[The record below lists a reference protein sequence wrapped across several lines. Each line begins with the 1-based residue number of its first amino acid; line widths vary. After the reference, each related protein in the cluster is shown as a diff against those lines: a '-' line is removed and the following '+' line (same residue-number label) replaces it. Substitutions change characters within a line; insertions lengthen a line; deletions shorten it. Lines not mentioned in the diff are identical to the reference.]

1 MVVLTL
7 ALSTIVMV
15 TLGLILEQQITAGLL
30 RSKIDA
36 ATAEIDSARQTV
48 QASLSG
54 ADSDPSSLREQLK
67 LALGEIGRADGSSDA
82 QGSTAGVF
90 EPVIVPSRIG
100 SEADLAISQPTDD
113 VPAELR
119 ARIGQGQI
127 AYQYTTITRD
137 GQQIPALVMGSPART
152 STDSFEVYLIFPL
165 AGELGTVQ
173 VVQRTLL
180 LGGIALAV
188 ALTLISALVAAQVVR
203 PVRRAAASARKLAAG
218 DLAERMPV
226 SGPIELATLANS
238 FNGMAEAI
246 RVQIR
251 QLEEFGKLQRRFTS
265 DVSHE
270 LRTPLTTVR
279 MAADILH
286 DGRED
291 FPPHLA
297 RSTELLVDE
306 LDRFESLLAD
316 LLEISRYD
324 AGMAELERGADRYPV
339 QHLHQHRGRRIGG
352 PPARRRHRHAG
363 SGPPGGRGDRH
374 QAGGSDPA
382 QPAVQRD
389 RPRRR
394 PAGGGRARR
403 RRRLLAI
410 TVTDHGVGLRPG
422 EAGLVFN
429 RFWRADPSRQRQTGG
444 TGLGLAISLEDA
456 RLHGGWLQASGAPGE
471 GARFRLTLPR
481 QRGGLITQ
489 SPLPLRIG
497 AEQPPA
503 LPPGPIAEPAVRG
516 DLVAEGV
523 RMMVEDGTLKPVPS
537 DDELHPETVPSAGAS
552 AALSVTDQPAAPS
565 IRIGHG
571 AGQTEPA
578 VGGQAVS
585 VSAEQDSRC
594 APSQGRRRN
603 GAAGIG
609 VAGRL
614 HRSARF
620 QRRHRCHPDRRSGRA
635 GRPGCADAGS
645 AARPDRSRVHLG
657 QRPARPGHRVR
668 VEFRRRPAIPD
679 AGRAAQLAAEHPA
692 GGCARRRVPHR
703 CRSDRARDGDRQRP
717 SPGLLDTERSF
728 HTEDASVY
736 SRAIHL
742 MLVDG
747 EWRITDPPPE
757 LLLTSTDFPTAY
769 RQRVLYFLDQSG
781 TVVVPD
787 IRHVVIGQTPAN
799 RASRLL
805 SLLMR
810 GPSSQ
815 LAGGVTTQFTSKSS
829 LRSNPSVDSE
839 GVLQVDLTG
848 VDVSTP
854 EARRAL
860 AAQIVWTLSPTS
872 PRITITVDGEPL
884 DPAQPVYTIN
894 SVSSFDPDRLAGTG
908 QVASDPFYV
917 TTSGAVLGLL
927 DGQPVTGPLGSGAL
941 VVSAAAQSSATGVT
955 AAVAADPA
963 GGQQLVMARPAE
975 PDRPTRR

>member
-1 MVVLTL
+1 VRVRRDFNRVRVRVAFWSRSLLVRVVVLTL
-7 ALSTIVMV
+7 TLSTIVMV
-15 TLGLILEQQITAGLL
+15 TLGLILSQQITTGLL

-36 ATAEIDSARQTV
+36 ATAEIDSARQTM

-100 SEADLAISQPTDD
+100 SESDLAITQPTDD
-113 VPAELR
+113 IPAELR

-127 AYQYTTITRD
+127 AYQYTTIVRE

-180 LGGIALAV
+180 VGGIALAV

-324 AGMAELERGADRYPV
+324 AGMAELSAEPIDIRSSIFSSIGA
-339 QHLHQHRGRRIGG
+339 
-352 PPARRRHRHAG
+352 AG
-363 SGPPGGRGDRH
+363 SIAGQLGVQIITVVPDEPVVAEIDTRRVDRILRNLLYNAIDHADGRPVEVELAADTD
-374 QAGGSDPA
+374 S
-382 QPAVQRD
+382 
-389 RPRRR
+389 
-394 PAGGGRARR
+394 
-403 RRRLLAI
+403 LAI

-481 QRGGLITQ
+481 QHGGLITQ

-497 AEQPPA
+497 AEPA
-503 LPPGPIAEPAVRG
+503 SAAPAGGTGAVAEPSHPEQIAG
-516 DLVAEGV
+516 I
-523 RMMVEDGTLKPVPS
+523 RMMVEDGTIKPVPS

-552 AALSVTDQPAAPS
+552 AALSS
-565 IRIGHG
+565 
-571 AGQTEPA
+571 TE
-578 VGGQAVS
+578 
-585 VSAEQDSRC
+585 
-594 APSQGRRRN
+594 
-603 GAAGIG
+603 
-609 VAGRL
+609 
-614 HRSARF
+614 
-620 QRRHRCHPDRRSGRA
+620 
-635 GRPGCADAGS
+635 
-645 AARPDRSRVHLG
+645 
-657 QRPARPGHRVR
+657 
-668 VEFRRRPAIPD
+668 
-679 AGRAAQLAAEHPA
+679 
-692 GGCARRRVPHR
+692 
-703 CRSDRARDGDRQRP
+703 
-717 SPGLLDTERSF
+717 
-728 HTEDASVY
+728 
-736 SRAIHL
+736 
-742 MLVDG
+742 
-747 EWRITDPPPE
+747 
-757 LLLTSTDFPTAY
+757 
-769 RQRVLYFLDQSG
+769 
-781 TVVVPD
+781 
-787 IRHVVIGQTPAN
+787 
-799 RASRLL
+799 
-805 SLLMR
+805 
-810 GPSSQ
+810 
-815 LAGGVTTQFTSKSS
+815 
-829 LRSNPSVDSE
+829 
-839 GVLQVDLTG
+839 
-848 VDVSTP
+848 STP
-854 EARRAL
+854 
-860 AAQIVWTLSPTS
+860 
-872 PRITITVDGEPL
+872 
-884 DPAQPVYTIN
+884 DP
-894 SVSSFDPDRLAGTG
+894 
-908 QVASDPFYV
+908 VA
-917 TTSGAVLGLL
+917 
-927 DGQPVTGPLGSGAL
+927 
-941 VVSAAAQSSATGVT
+941 
-955 AAVAADPA
+955 
-963 GGQQLVMARPAE
+963 AE
-975 PDRPTRR
+975 PDQILQSRPKPSAVGPGS

>member
-1 MVVLTL
+1 VRVRRDFDRLRVRAAFWSRSLLVRVVVLTL
-7 ALSTIVMV
+7 TLSTIVML
-15 TLGLILEQQITAGLL
+15 TLGLILEQQITTGLL

-54 ADSDPSSLREQLK
+54 ADSDPSSLREQLR

-90 EPVIVPSRIG
+90 EPVIVPSRLG

-119 ARIGQGQI
+119 ARISQGQI
-127 AYQYTTITRD
+127 AYQYTTIVRD

-188 ALTLISALVAAQVVR
+188 ALTLISALVASQVVR

-324 AGMAELERGADRYPV
+324 AGMAELSAEPIDIRSSIFSSIGA
-339 QHLHQHRGRRIGG
+339 
-352 PPARRRHRHAG
+352 AG
-363 SGPPGGRGDRH
+363 SVAAQLGVEIVTLVPDEPVVAEIDTRRVDRILRNLLYNAIDHADGRPVEVELAAD
-374 QAGGSDPA
+374 SDS
-382 QPAVQRD
+382 
-389 RPRRR
+389 
-394 PAGGGRARR
+394 
-403 RRRLLAI
+403 LAI

-481 QRGGLITQ
+481 HHGGLITQ

-497 AEQPPA
+497 AE
-503 LPPGPIAEPAVRG
+503 PGPAAPEGTPAAAAEPAHHLEQG
-516 DLVAEGV
+516 AGGIQ
-523 RMMVEDGTLKPVPS
+523 MMVEDGSLKPVPS

-552 AALSVTDQPAAPS
+552 AALSSTQQPPVPANAESDPVADSRSKPS
-565 IRIGHG
+565 
-571 AGQTEPA
+571 A
-578 VGGQAVS
+578 VG
-585 VSAEQDSRC
+585 
-594 APSQGRRRN
+594 
-603 GAAGIG
+603 
-609 VAGRL
+609 
-614 HRSARF
+614 
-620 QRRHRCHPDRRSGRA
+620 
-635 GRPGCADAGS
+635 PG
-645 AARPDRSRVHLG
+645 
-657 QRPARPGHRVR
+657 
-668 VEFRRRPAIPD
+668 
-679 AGRAAQLAAEHPA
+679 
-692 GGCARRRVPHR
+692 
-703 CRSDRARDGDRQRP
+703 
-717 SPGLLDTERSF
+717 
-728 HTEDASVY
+728 
-736 SRAIHL
+736 
-742 MLVDG
+742 
-747 EWRITDPPPE
+747 
-757 LLLTSTDFPTAY
+757 
-769 RQRVLYFLDQSG
+769 
-781 TVVVPD
+781 
-787 IRHVVIGQTPAN
+787 
-799 RASRLL
+799 
-805 SLLMR
+805 
-810 GPSSQ
+810 
-815 LAGGVTTQFTSKSS
+815 
-829 LRSNPSVDSE
+829 
-839 GVLQVDLTG
+839 
-848 VDVSTP
+848 
-854 EARRAL
+854 
-860 AAQIVWTLSPTS
+860 
-872 PRITITVDGEPL
+872 
-884 DPAQPVYTIN
+884 
-894 SVSSFDPDRLAGTG
+894 
-908 QVASDPFYV
+908 
-917 TTSGAVLGLL
+917 
-927 DGQPVTGPLGSGAL
+927 
-941 VVSAAAQSSATGVT
+941 
-955 AAVAADPA
+955 
-963 GGQQLVMARPAE
+963 
-975 PDRPTRR
+975 